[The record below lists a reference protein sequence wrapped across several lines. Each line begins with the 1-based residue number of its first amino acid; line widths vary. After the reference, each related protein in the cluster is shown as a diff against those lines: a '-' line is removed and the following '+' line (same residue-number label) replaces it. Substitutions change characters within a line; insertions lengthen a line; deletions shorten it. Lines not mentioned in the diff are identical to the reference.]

1 MSSTHRKRIARALA
15 ALTGMTY
22 QQALAAVVNADENNL
37 LPHVLDAAGIQ
48 RAAHMLAGL
57 HGGTNPVPMSEPAV
71 EISMPTARDLLDRAL
86 SLPDGLIVIAGKT
99 MTGKT
104 TLLYD
109 SVRTIVADPT
119 KTVATVE
126 DVIETR
132 LSATSPRVH
141 QFEHGTRTQPFA
153 TINAAVMRRDPD
165 AIMYD
170 EIYRADQAEAAVDAA
185 LTSHLTVATLHANN
199 PAGVVHRLL
208 QWGSVPENL
217 ASALSAIIITRRN
230 DDGSCSYEVTL
241 VNDAMRDLIRA
252 QNSSTTYDALAQSL
266 AALMTEHPAET
277 ATGGIVPTSRP
288 APIES
293 HTATPEG
300 IALDLPTEA
309 PDEVPD
315 EVPASEGRT
324 IIDAGPTGSGKSQHL
339 DDAVDAARIA
349 FWTDLGFDPVIAK
362 QIRRTLTR
370 RTGVMLIVA
379 PSTHKASSQ
388 AETVL
393 HAALEETSASRTTVL
408 LALHKVKQLAQT
420 AVIQE
425 KPHFD
430 EVWNTM
436 LSFANLCQHAP
447 TVIGLD
453 ALTGSWTRE
462 MFEASQSGRLVI
474 AIGGGVSPEET
485 LGFMVGEGVT
495 ADDVADHVAGILVL
509 HESADLS
516 RAGFITMD
524 RAVRHTVR
532 EHLPTGARGKA
543 ALREALTVATV
554 RSATPKSISMDERDH
569 IRTSLRRLAAMLSV
583 GMRPNEACASLAAT
597 MTGEPHDVFDRMSRA
612 DSFSQSAAAEKHV
625 FEPWAVDMLAT
636 GEPTG
641 QLGEAL
647 DALVKVY

>member
-22 QQALAAVVNADENNL
+22 QQALAAVVNADENNR
-37 LPHVLDAAGIQ
+37 LPHALDAAGIQ

-71 EISMPTARDLLDRAL
+71 EISMPTARDLLGRAL

-153 TINAAVMRRDPD
+153 TINAAVRRRDPD

-170 EIYRADQAEAAVDAA
+170 EIYRADQAEAPVDAA
-185 LTSHLTVATLHANN
+185 LTGHLSVATLHANN

-230 DDGSCSYEVTL
+230 DDGSCSYGVTL

-266 AALMTEHPAET
+266 AVVMTEHPTET
-277 ATGGIVPTSRP
+277 ATGGIVPTSHVAP
-288 APIES
+288 ADS
-293 HTATPEG
+293 TATPTVEVESEVG
-300 IALDLPTEA
+300 VALAPEA
-309 PDEVPD
+309 PV
-315 EVPASEGRT
+315 AEGPV
-324 IIDAGPTGSGKSQHL
+324 IVDAGPTGSGKSQHL

-349 FWTDLGFDPVIAK
+349 FWTDLGFDPVIAE

-379 PSTHKASSQ
+379 TSTHKASSQ
-388 AETVL
+388 AEAVL

-436 LSFANLCQHAP
+436 LSFANLRQHAP

-485 LGFMVGEGVT
+485 LGFMLGDGVT

-524 RAVRHTVR
+524 RAVRRAVR
-532 EHLPTGARGKA
+532 EHLPSGARGKA
-543 ALREALTVATV
+543 ALREALTIATV

-636 GEPTG
+636 GERTG